1 MKIDYFVEETPLGNA
16 DALFRLRDKIGVE
29 PFLLLNA
36 DVTNQPVI
44 AREEVSWDELN
55 EKHRKMQTLLGRD
68 GAYLDGIYICPHHPD
83 KGFAGERPE
92 YKIACDCRKPK
103 PGLLLKAAKDFNI
116 DLAQSYM
123 IGDDARDV
131 EAGQNAG
138 VRDSLMVETNKEN
151 GLLSLITKL
160 LK

>member
-36 DVTNQPVI
+36 DVTNQPAI

-68 GAYLDGIYICPHHPD
+68 GAYLDGIYLVHTILTR
-83 KGFAGERPE
+83 ASRV
-92 YKIACDCRKPK
+92 
-103 PGLLLKAAKDFNI
+103 
-116 DLAQSYM
+116 S
-123 IGDDARDV
+123 V
-131 EAGQNAG
+131 QNTRLPAI
-138 VRDSLMVETNKEN
+138 VASPNQDSC
-151 GLLSLITKL
+151 
-160 LK
+160 